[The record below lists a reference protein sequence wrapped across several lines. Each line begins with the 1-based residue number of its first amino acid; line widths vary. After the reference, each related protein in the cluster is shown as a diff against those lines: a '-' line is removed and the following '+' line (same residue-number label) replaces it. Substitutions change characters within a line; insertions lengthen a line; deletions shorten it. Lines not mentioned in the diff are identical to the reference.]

1 MIGSQKHT
9 QTEYL
14 ARAKDLRATAAQVR
28 DRHVR
33 EALIHA
39 AEAYERMTALSH
51 EIGRKVPPEP
61 KGRK

>member
-1 MIGSQKHT
+1 MTSGRKHT

-28 DRHVR
+28 DPHVR

-39 AEAYERMTALSH
+39 AEAYERMTELWP
-51 EIGRKVPPEP
+51 EIGGKVPPEP
-61 KGRK
+61 KGK

>member
-1 MIGSQKHT
+1 MIGGQKHT

-28 DRHVR
+28 DRQVR

-39 AEAYERMTALSH
+39 AEAYERMTALWP
-51 EIGRKVPPEP
+51 EIGGSTEISR
-61 KGRK
+61 